1 MKRLVTLLCIF
12 LILPITA
19 CTSEEENSETNTS
32 LSYSLTQEEL
42 DEKLNTSD
50 IGVLT
55 GGVDESLVPEDYPNA
70 TIHPFSSNSDILAAV
85 SANKV
90 DYGLCSESQAI
101 LSSKANDYAFEYC
114 DTALYVMGNA
124 FALSKENTELKD
136 KINDCISEL
145 KEDGTLQELQTKWII
160 DGAYTMEDV
169 PVIEDE
175 DAPVLEAAVSCTT
188 EPFAFIYNGEPAG
201 HDVEL
206 IKRIAYML
214 GMRIEIQQMDFSA
227 TITSVVSGKSDVAL
241 SITPTEERAQQ
252 VDFTEIYHNEKI
264 VIVSKKDNIKQDS
277 IIDTIKDYFTG
288 TFITENRWKLF
299 VDGIEVTVVIS
310 VFSYLLGTVIGA
322 LLCLMLMS
330 KNKVISS
337 IAKVYCKLATGIP
350 ILVWL
355 MILYYIVFKEFDISG
370 IIVAIIAFG
379 LQTGASLSGIFKT
392 GIDSVDVGQ
401 KEAAE
406 ALGFNETTIFRKI
419 IFPQAALKI
428 FDLYKGEFV
437 SVVKTTSIVGYVAI
451 SDLTKVSDIVRSR
464 TYQAF
469 FPLIATAIIYFV
481 VTYLFILLL
490 NQIQK
495 KINPKLR
502 KQSKILKN
510 INKL

>member
-1 MKRLVTLLCIF
+1 MKKFITLLCIF
-12 LILPITA
+12 LILPISA
-19 CTSEEENSETNTS
+19 CTSEETSTTDTS
-32 LSYSLTQEEL
+32 LSYSLTEEEL
-42 DEKLNTSD
+42 DEKLSNAN
-50 IGVLT
+50 IAVLT
-55 GGVDESLVPEDYPNA
+55 GGVDEALVPQDYPDA
-70 TIHPFSSNSDILAAV
+70 TIYPFSSNSDILAAV
-85 SANKV
+85 LANKV

-101 LSSKANDYAFEYC
+101 LSSHANDFKFEYC
-114 DTALYVMGNA
+114 ETPLYVMGNA

-136 KINDCISEL
+136 KINECIRTF
-145 KEDGTLQELQTKWII
+145 KEDGTLDDLQMKWVI
-160 DGAYTMEDV
+160 DNAYTMEDV

-188 EPFAFIYNGEPAG
+188 EPFAFIYNGKPAG
-201 HDVEL
+201 HDIEL
-206 IKRIAYML
+206 IERIAYQL
-214 GMRIEIQQMDFSA
+214 GMKVEIQQMDFSA

-241 SITPTEERAQQ
+241 SITPTEERAKE
-252 VDFTEIYHNEKI
+252 VDFTDIYHNEKI
-264 VIVSKKDNIKQDS
+264 VAVSKKDNISNDS
-277 IIDTIKDYFTG
+277 WIETIKDSFTG
-288 TFITENRWKLF
+288 TFLTENRWKLF
-299 VDGIEVTVVIS
+299 VSGVAVTVVIS
-310 VFSYLLGTVIGA
+310 VFSYLLGTIIGA
-322 LLCLMLMS
+322 LLCLMLLS
-330 KNKVISS
+330 KNKVVSA

-355 MILYYIVFKEFDISG
+355 MILYYIVFKEFDING

-406 ALGFNETTIFRKI
+406 ALGFNELTIFKKI

-490 NQIQK
+490 NAIQK

-502 KQSKILKN
+502 KHILKH
-510 INKL
+510 IKPLE